1 MPKES
6 TDFEHFMKARAEIA
20 RAYVEGDAA
29 PLGEILATHA
39 PATFFGP
46 GGGHVRGAAE
56 VRKADRAGA
65 AHFAPGG
72 DSHLEVLHA
81 QASGDLAYWVGIQ
94 HAQVMM
100 KDKPEPVPMDLR
112 VTEIFMREEGDWKLI
127 HRHADMLAKPS
138 AEPDK

>member
-1 MPKES
+1 
-6 TDFEHFMKARAEIA
+6 MKTRADIA

-46 GGGHVRGAAE
+46 GGGHIRGAAE

-81 QASGDLAYWVGIQ
+81 QASGDLAYWAGIQ

-127 HRHADMLAKPS
+127 HRHADTLAKPS
-138 AEPDK
+138 DEPDK